1 MAIRTFLGQFEVI
14 LGLKCNC
21 FFTDLRWIYGD
32 DFSLFWKFEYWL
44 RSDPPKIGQSRK
56 IAFFS
61 LFPQNCQ
68 PLNLI
73 KSHLL
78 SRRPEM
84 NTGGKF
90 YHFFEIKYWPCCGPL
105 KIGRRRKM
113 RFGDIAPP
121 KLPPVGWTWLSPIY
135 FFTDLGWTWTSED
148 DFITFLKFWVRALWK
163 LTKAE
168 KCIFDIVSSK
178 LPAVA
183 FSQTSDELL
192 GKILSLF
199 WNFEYWPR
207 SGPLKIG
214 QSRKKRFW
222 RQSAPNIAGRWL
234 DLIKSYLLFQR
245 PQMNTWG
252 RFCHFLESFCYIGSR
267 RNAIT

>member
-1 MAIRTFLGQFEVI
+1 MQLLFHRPQMNIWGW
-14 LGLKCNC
+14 
-21 FFTDLRWIYGD
+21 FF
-32 DFSLFWKFEYWL
+32 
-44 RSDPPKIGQSRK
+44 
-56 IAFFS
+56 AF
-61 LFPQNCQ
+61 
-68 PLNLI
+68 
-73 KSHLL
+73 
-78 SRRPEM
+78 
-84 NTGGKF
+84 
-90 YHFFEIKYWPCCGPL
+90 L
-105 KIGRRRKM
+105 KIWVLAPFWPSENWAKQKNSI
-113 RFGDIAPP
+113 FLIVPP
-121 KLPPVGWTWLSPIY
+121 KLPAAEPDQVSFAFSQTWDEYRGKILSLFWNKVLTMLWPSENWPKKKNAFWWYSSSKIAARWL
-135 FFTDLGWTWTSED
+135 DLIKSYLLFHRTRMDMNIWGR
-148 DFITFLKFWVRALWK
+148 FYHFLKFWVRALWK

>member
-14 LGLKCNC
+14 LGQKCNC

-90 YHFFEIKYWPCCGPL
+90 YHFWNKVLTMLWPSENW
-105 KIGRRRKM
+105 
-113 RFGDIAPP
+113 P
-121 KLPPVGWTWLSPIY
+121 K
-135 FFTDLGWTWTSED
+135 
-148 DFITFLKFWVRALWK
+148 KKNAFWWYS
-163 LTKAE
+163 
-168 KCIFDIVSSK
+168 SSK
-178 LPAVA
+178 
-183 FSQTSDELL
+183 
-192 GKILSLF
+192 
-199 WNFEYWPR
+199 
-207 SGPLKIG
+207 
-214 QSRKKRFW
+214 
-222 RQSAPNIAGRWL
+222 IAARWL
-234 DLIKSYLLFQR
+234 DLIKSYLLFHR
-245 PQMNTWG
+245 PRMDMNIWG
-252 RFCHFLESFCYIGSR
+252 RFYHFFEILSTGPLKIDQSRKMHFWHSFIKIAGRCLFTDFR
-267 RNAIT
+267 WITGEDFITFLKFWVLTPFWPSENWPKQKKAFLATKRSQYCRPLVGPDQVVFAFSKTSDEYLGTILSLSWKFLLYWF